1 MTFIAALRLDGIAAP
16 CLFDGPINGEVF
28 LAWVRQILVPILRH
42 GDVVIMDNLGS
53 HRGKAVRR
61 AIREAGAKLLFLP
74 KYSPDLNPI
83 EQVFSK
89 LKHLLRKTQARSYDA
104 ILAAIGALLG
114 AFTPQECANYLKNCG
129 YDAV

>member
-1 MTFIAALRLDGIAAP
+1 MTFIAALGLGGIRAP

-28 LAWVRQILVPILRH
+28 LAWVRQILVPTLKP
-42 GDVVIMDNLGS
+42 GQVVIMDNLGS

-83 EQVFSK
+83 EQAFSK
-89 LKHLLRKTQARSYDA
+89 LKHLLRKAQARSYDA
-104 ILAAIGALLG
+104 ILAAIGEVRG
-114 AFTPQECANYLKNCG
+114 TFTPKECTN
-129 YDAV
+129 